1 MASWNNPE
9 YSARLEAN
17 RKAKQQKNFEDYAKY
32 IKAKINTNRNGNRYI
47 NVKGVNYFENG
58 EMWDTSTGR
67 KISGTMKYK
76 VPSSFVPNNQSNIQ
90 KSNQQS
96 KTPKFPGNRI
106 EIGYG
111 GNNQSV
117 LGINPSNLAYGSVPE
132 IPQVGRV
139 NNTSGRTSFR
149 DAFNRAR
156 NAGLSE
162 FTWGGKR
169 FNTRNKGEENYTW
182 NANTKK
188 WTDPLASVKQ
198 TATFTTDNIA
208 PISVPRERVETPS
221 FDYAA
226 NISDSLT
233 NPNSNRYTLPRTAT
247 PTFVGQTNNNWLR
260 DMFRD
265 TFKTFNFG

>member
-1 MASWNNPE
+1 MASWNNPN
-9 YSARLEAN
+9 YTPKKQNNFNLGGLYNSIRNARFSWWSDDE
-17 RKAKQQKNFEDYAKY
+17 
-32 IKAKINTNRNGNRYI
+32 IN
-47 NVKGVNYFENG
+47 
-58 EMWDTSTGR
+58 
-67 KISGTMKYK
+67 KYK
-76 VPSSFVPNNQSNIQ
+76 GTQAKSPVQLGRERRNQYPSNQKMRKTITSN
-90 KSNQQS
+90 KSNLTVKNNTS
-96 KTPKFPGNRI
+96 KFPGSRV

-117 LGINPSNLAYGSVPE
+117 LGTNPSNLTYGSVPE

-139 NNTSGRTSFR
+139 NNTPGRTSFR
-149 DAFNRAR
+149 DAFNQAR
-156 NAGLSE
+156 NSGLSE

-182 NANTKK
+182 DTSTKK
-188 WTDPLASVKQ
+188 WVDPLASVKQ

-233 NPNSNRYTLPRTAT
+233 NPNPNRYTLPRTAT

-265 TFKTFNFG
+265 TFRTFNFG

>member
-1 MASWNNPE
+1 MTSWNNPE
-9 YSARLEAN
+9 YSTRLEAN
-17 RKAKQQKNFEDYAKY
+17 RKAKQQKNFDDYAKY

-58 EMWDTSTGR
+58 EMWDTHTGK
-67 KISGTMKYK
+67 KISGIMKYK
-76 VPSSFVPNNQSNIQ
+76 IPNSASSNKSADTLKTNNQSNE
-90 KSNQQS
+90 
-96 KTPKFPGNRI
+96 PKFPGSRI

-111 GNNQSV
+111 GNNKSV
-117 LGINPSNLAYGSVPE
+117 LGINPSNPAYGSVPE

-139 NNTSGRTSFR
+139 NNTPGRTSFR
-149 DAFNRAR
+149 DAFNQAR
-156 NAGLSE
+156 NSGLSE

-182 NANTKK
+182 DANTKR
-188 WTDPLASVKQ
+188 WTNPLASVKQ
-198 TATFTTDNIA
+198 TATDNTA

-226 NISDSLT
+226 NISGLLT
-233 NPNSNRYTLPRTAT
+233 NPNPNKYIRTAT